1 MSAIALTIKD
11 QAGYSLSLQPMNPDD
26 PQVVVTMQHRPE
38 MSAAV
43 IQGTV
48 TIPLDELIMA
58 VKALDLWRPKT

>member
-48 TIPLDELIMA
+48 TIP
-58 VKALDLWRPKT
+58 